1 MKKNEFLLNK
11 VNKQHFLE
19 LLTREMNS
27 KNLVA
32 KQASCDADLD
42 IVLAGLNAS
51 ETQSTVIIGEVT
63 DLLCLLLAHGPII
76 MGL

>member
-1 MKKNEFLLNK
+1 MKKNEFLLSK

-32 KQASCDADLD
+32 KQVSCDADLD

-51 ETQSTVIIGEVT
+51 ETSF
-63 DLLCLLLAHGPII
+63 
-76 MGL
+76 M